1 MGGSSTTQQTV
12 TIPPEVLARY
22 NAVNNEAQG
31 LMSTPFQTYGGEF
44 VSPVNATQQGGINQ
58 ISQNANAAQ
67 PYYGAATGVAGAAL
81 GAASPI
87 TGQQIN
93 QYMSPYLGDV
103 VGSESALLN
112 QNNQQAMA
120 GQLGN
125 AISSGAFGGDRA
137 GIAAANLNQQ
147 QQIANANI
155 YSNLLN
161 TGYNTAL
168 QTAQQ
173 QQAQQVGAYQTG
185 ANQLAALGAGAQSAA
200 LQGGQAQIAA
210 GQVQQQTQQAQD
222 TALYNQFLQHQAYP
236 FQQVQFAANIAEGTG
251 ALSGQTQTTN
261 QPGAMLARG
270 GRAGK
275 AYGGGLS
282 EGGNVLPQH
291 AGEGFAVG
299 GLAGYDPSAWASIL
313 SGQHPGAPVGG
324 IGGTGLMAQATAGGG
339 QHYTLPSIAAPKAQE
354 PGALTKG
361 LESGVSSAVDSKL
374 KSMLEKPKPPADT
387 GVKPNAPTGV
397 NPDVS
402 AMSHEGEHA
411 PDAGSNSDT
420 QVAPAQGAEAPPADA
435 SHDVSSVADDSNAP
449 DFSDMGEKRGGRIG
463 LAGGGVTGAEVNAAM
478 PYGGGGN
485 DALESLDTA
494 GASNASLPTL
504 AAAPKPSGGI
514 LDSIMGD
521 VAKIGIQYAMS
532 GAKRGGAIKGY
543 ADGGTPGYGELGMI
557 SSLFS
562 DPALRQ
568 IMLNAMKQKP
578 ASDDDADLLKDP
590 ASDIGNEQEAPKSED
605 VGLAAAPT
613 PANSAPAPTGL
624 VPAKAAEAKAPANIS
639 KIASMIAASEGTGK
653 NPIPGS
659 SAMGKGQFV
668 NKTFRS
674 YAAKVDPALAQKIA
688 GMSNSELTAYRQQ
701 HAAELTDA
709 QSKMYDTYTKEN
721 YDRLTKAGI
730 TPDAGSMYLAHAV
743 PAVAPSILT
752 ADPNTPLRK
761 YLKPD
766 EISQNWRIFGGTKGR
781 DVNEYTT
788 GDAIRGTRARMA
800 QFENKFAAGGL
811 VGRKGYALGRTV
823 DDGSD
828 DGTGDATGLAPTDAD
843 LVPESK
849 IEQGPGK
856 RTLADALSA
865 IDSSDLTNKA
875 SAPKVGLNAATPPPA
890 DDSAQNA
897 AAGAAQGA
905 ASAVPMPAGL
915 ASGTPAD
922 KPTSNADNGA
932 DTDELNKAAISSATD
947 FVNAARG
954 NAKRAPAERFQDLLQ
969 NNVSPKQA
977 YEQVYGTTDASN
989 LGSLVQGVKHGSA
1002 NAILPILTGLA
1013 GAATARTRNFGTAL
1027 LAGLGQGAAAYQNQ
1041 RNFAVESDVAQ
1052 RESLANQAKALAE
1065 QQNVN
1070 YFGQKMPYEIAGLAN
1085 KAFADNVAAKRVQYL
1100 LPAEYNAEVA
1110 KGYLTY
1116 NNPNG
1121 GYYAIHPATGKVI
1134 ALGPQPAGTE
1144 GSPTPVGVSTL
1155 PTNQKPVPA
1164 YSPSPNTVGAQTKGG
1179 PQPTPAGKTA
1189 RQVPQT
1195 GQAGQP
1201 VTQGRWKPDTSAGD
1215 ELFTDPSFHVN
1226 KWALS
1231 PIDKQAI
1238 LDRQSTVPK
1247 ELEANR
1253 ASATGAAA
1261 VIPKLDRMTADILSP
1276 ANKGFL
1282 TPGAGGQGRLEIGKR
1297 VNAALQSFGF
1307 PALFN
1312 TAPGEEL
1319 GKLNTTTAAE
1329 LAEHLSGRFGSSIL
1343 KSMTTATPGFENSP
1357 VAGVLIA
1364 EALKQEAMRNQ
1375 HYSEFSSNYA
1385 LHNPIHT
1392 LDGVT
1397 DAFNRKNPADAY
1409 LKQARFQAAIKLM
1422 GSAVAGGDE
1431 DARDLFAHIS
1441 NPKAVEA
1448 ARRKYDAIYGNGFI
1462 RTLTGK

>member
-1 MGGSSTTQQTV
+1 MGGNSTTTQAV

-147 QQIANANI
+147 QQLANANI

-222 TALYNQFLQHQAYP
+222 TALYNQFLQQQAYP

-339 QHYTLPSIAAPKAQE
+339 QHYTLPSLAAPKAQE

-361 LESGVSSAVDSKL
+361 LESGVTSAVDSKL
-374 KSMLEKPKPPADT
+374 KSMLEKPKPPAPPAAT
-387 GVKPNAPTGV
+387 NAPTGV

-435 SHDVSSVADDSNAP
+435 SDDVSSVADDSNAP
-449 DFSDMGEKRGGRIG
+449 DFSDMGENRGGRIG

-504 AAAPKPSGGI
+504 AAAPKPSGGM

-521 VAKIGIQYAMS
+521 VAKIGIQAAMA

-578 ASDDDADLLKDP
+578 ASDNDSDLLKDP
-590 ASDIGNEQEAPKSED
+590 ASDIGNEQEVPKSED
-605 VGLAAAPT
+605 AGLAAAPT
-613 PANSAPAPTGL
+613 PTNSAPAPTGL
-624 VPAKAAEAKAPANIS
+624 VPAKAAEAKAPANLS

-674 YAAKVDPALAQKIA
+674 YAAKVDPELAQKIA

-701 HAAELTDA
+701 HAAELADA

-811 VGRKGYALGRTV
+811 VGRKGYALDGTV

-828 DGTGDATGLAPTDAD
+828 DAAGDATGLAPTDAD

-865 IDSSDLTNKA
+865 IDSSDLTKKA
-875 SAPKVGLNAATPPPA
+875 SAPKVGLNAATPSPA

-905 ASAVPMPAGL
+905 ASAVPVPAGL
-915 ASGTPAD
+915 GAAPVTASKAQAPSAEATPQQDAFGQVSH
-922 KPTSNADNGA
+922 P
-932 DTDELNKAAISSATD
+932 
-947 FVNAARG
+947 G
-954 NAKRAPAERFQDLLQ
+954 NFGSVLQD
-969 NNVSPKQA
+969 
-977 YEQVYGTTDASN
+977 
-989 LGSLVQGVKHGSA
+989 VKHGSA
-1002 NAILPILTGLA
+1002 NAILPILAGLA

-1041 RNFAVESDVAQ
+1041 RQFAVQEDTAEREAQAKQLEARTGAFTAGMTAGQKRYVQLPDGTWKDLVNNRVLSD
-1052 RESLANQAKALAE
+1052 EEHNQALQSLQGISPYLGAIRGTLPAAPAQTAQVQPAAGATAVDTAHPKPLSVQDAVY
-1065 QQNVN
+1065 QKIDQNS
-1070 YFGQKMPYEIAGLAN
+1070 
-1085 KAFADNVAAKRVQYL
+1085 NVAPFK
-1100 LPAEYNAEVA
+1100 NAYEQH
-1110 KGYLTY
+1110 K
-1116 NNPNG
+1116 
-1121 GYYAIHPATGKVI
+1121 ATADSYFAQAQSPVMQGRPEQSNYI
-1134 ALGPQPAGTE
+1134 ALGQQE
-1144 GSPTPVGVSTL
+1144 
-1155 PTNQKPVPA
+1155 QQR
-1164 YSPSPNTVGAQTKGG
+1164 AQQALDAWTKNREYY
-1179 PQPTPAGKTA
+1179 GKTA
-1189 RQVPQT
+1189 LEGMADVQKGQITTNIATRDAAYAQAVSAQDEIQNANAVKAILFDKNGRPNVNTGPLGDKIAKLGQIAQQV
-1195 GQAGQP
+1195 GIS
-1201 VTQGRWKPDTSAGD
+1201 PDTIKTLSG
-1215 ELFTDPSFHVN
+1215 TDPNDAALLDKLSAALAAEASKDSFGGSRITQSEYAQMLRSVPTSQMPSVAAGILVDKIIKPRAENLVN
-1226 KWALS
+1226 SYSAIAKGDLINGNFQNDLLEYKKKHPWAS
-1231 PIDKQAI
+1231 VPSIQA
-1238 LDRQSTVPK
+1238 QTSTPQ
-1247 ELEANR
+1247 
-1253 ASATGAAA
+1253 G
-1261 VIPKLDRMTADILSP
+1261 PTADQHAGMIQI
-1276 ANKGFL
+1276 NGKWFRKKG
-1282 TPGAGGQGRLEIGKR
+1282 
-1297 VNAALQSFGF
+1297 
-1307 PALFN
+1307 
-1312 TAPGEEL
+1312 
-1319 GKLNTTTAAE
+1319 
-1329 LAEHLSGRFGSSIL
+1329 
-1343 KSMTTATPGFENSP
+1343 
-1357 VAGVLIA
+1357 
-1364 EALKQEAMRNQ
+1364 
-1375 HYSEFSSNYA
+1375 
-1385 LHNPIHT
+1385 
-1392 LDGVT
+1392 
-1397 DAFNRKNPADAY
+1397 
-1409 LKQARFQAAIKLM
+1409 
-1422 GSAVAGGDE
+1422 
-1431 DARDLFAHIS
+1431 
-1441 NPKAVEA
+1441 
-1448 ARRKYDAIYGNGFI
+1448 
-1462 RTLTGK
+1462 